1 MILNLED
8 HAPTNLD
15 TLSELA
21 AALNNLSTSEQ
32 TLAASLLLQI
42 GTKHNKFSS
51 IYRNFKE

>member
-1 MILNLED
+1 MILNLID

-21 AALNNLSTSEQ
+21 AAFNNLSTSEQ

-42 GTKHNKFSS
+42 GTKLN
-51 IYRNFKE
+51 